1 MKKKLKS
8 LMTPFEKFFAWEAA
22 SGLVLLACAVL
33 ALLLANSPLADAYAH
48 LLHLPLGIGSGAL
61 RLEMSLTHWVNDGL
75 MTLFFFAIG
84 LEIKR

>member
-33 ALLLANSPLADAYAH
+33 ALLLANSPLADAYACFTCR
-48 LLHLPLGIGSGAL
+48 SASAAA
-61 RLEMSLTHWVNDGL
+61 RCAS
-75 MTLFFFAIG
+75 
-84 LEIKR
+84 R

>member
-8 LMTPFEKFFAWEAA
+8 LMTPFEKFFAWASA

-48 LLHLPLGIGSGAL
+48 LLHLPLLL
-61 RLEMSLTHWVNDGL
+61 RKPRRLNPLLRRRLPNPLRNRS
-75 MTLFFFAIG
+75 
-84 LEIKR
+84 R